1 MGNFVE
7 VRVPKGKSVSR
18 DIEVLPGSEMSIS
31 LAEGSEA
38 TILLD
43 FLKEGKSSARAFLG
57 KNSKL
62 SLCEIKGAKGTGI
75 DFSSEI
81 ILKEGAVFKG
91 VNSVVSGNNSV
102 ENRKISLE
110 GKGALATQNEIFWE
124 RGKETLKSNILI
136 VHKTPDTEAFASS
149 KGLLSDGGEA
159 YSYGLVKIEKRAQK
173 TNSFLSQHAILLD
186 SISKND
192 SLPSLEIEANDVKAS
207 HSASSGPID
216 PDAIFYLESRGIPKG
231 TATREIAL
239 GFLLPE
245 LNILGERERGIV
257 TERLLAKWGREEK

>member
-1 MGNFVE
+1 MRGLVE
-7 VRVPKGKSVSR
+7 IRVPKGKTLSR
-18 DIEVLPGSEMSIS
+18 DLRVFPGSEIRIALS
-31 LAEGSEA
+31 EGAEA
-38 TILLD
+38 TIFLD
-43 FLKEGKSSARAFLG
+43 FQDAGKSSARILLW

-62 SLCEIKGAKGTGI
+62 SLCEIKGANGEGV

-81 ILKEGAVFKG
+81 VLKEGAVFKG
-91 VNSVVSGNNSV
+91 VNSVVSGNSSV

-110 GKGALATQNEIFWE
+110 GKGALATQNEVFWE
-124 RGKETLKSNILI
+124 RGKESLKSNILI
-136 VHKTPDTEAFASS
+136 VHKTRDTEAFASS
-149 KGLLSDGGEA
+149 KGLLSEGGEA
-159 YSYGLVKIEKRAQK
+159 RSFGLVKIEKGAQK

-216 PDAIFYLESRGIPKG
+216 PESIFYLESRGIPKE
-231 TATREIAL
+231 TAIREIAL
-239 GFLLPE
+239 GFLMPE
-245 LNILGERERGIV
+245 LDILGEREKSLV